1 MRRIGR
7 LKLAAAITQRARYAG
22 FDRIRGKVHIVEHS
36 AIFRFSEHPS
46 KFEPG
51 SHAGD
56 VETNNASGA
65 SLPSA
70 FQGLRRRLH
79 AEPPA
84 LPALSDSSVIAL
96 GDARQ
101 NGSWRALACSSA
113 TPPFYER

>member
-7 LKLAAAITQRARYAG
+7 FQSAAAITQRARFAG
-22 FDRIRGKVHIVEHS
+22 SDRIQGIVHIVEHS
-36 AIFRFSEHPS
+36 AIFRRREHPS

-51 SHAGD
+51 LHAGD
-56 VETNNASGA
+56 VETNNVSGA

-70 FQGLRRRLH
+70 FQGLRRRLR

-96 GDARQ
+96 GDVRQ

-113 TPPFYER
+113 TPPF

>member
-7 LKLAAAITQRARYAG
+7 FQSAAAITRPARFAG
-22 FDRIRGKVHIVEHS
+22 FDRIRGIVHIVEHS
-36 AIFRFSEHPS
+36 AIFRRREHLS

-56 VETNNASGA
+56 VETSNASDA

-84 LPALSDSSVIAL
+84 LPALSGAMSES
-96 GDARQ
+96 G
-101 NGSWRALACSSA
+101 
-113 TPPFYER
+113 

>member
-7 LKLAAAITQRARYAG
+7 FQSAAAITRRARFAG
-22 FDRIRGKVHIVEHS
+22 FDRIRGIVHIVEHS
-36 AIFRFSEHPS
+36 AIFRRREHLS

-51 SHAGD
+51 LHAGD
-56 VETNNASGA
+56 VETNNVSGA

-70 FQGLRRRLH
+70 FQGLRRRLR

-84 LPALSDSSVIAL
+84 SPALSDSSVIAL

-113 TPPFYER
+113 TPPF

>member
-7 LKLAAAITQRARYAG
+7 FQLAAAIMQRARFAG
-22 FDRIRGKVHIVEHS
+22 FDQIRGIVHIVEHS
-36 AIFRFSEHPS
+36 AIFRRREHLS

-70 FQGLRRRLH
+70 FRGLRRRLR

-84 LPALSDSSVIAL
+84 LPALSDSSVTAS
-96 GDARQ
+96 GGARQ

-113 TPPFYER
+113 TPRF

>member
-7 LKLAAAITQRARYAG
+7 FQLAAAIMQRARFAG
-22 FDRIRGKVHIVEHS
+22 FDQIRGIVHIVEHS
-36 AIFRFSEHPS
+36 AIFRRRERLS
-46 KFEPG
+46 KFEPS

-56 VETNNASGA
+56 VETSNASGA

-70 FQGLRRRLH
+70 FQGLRRRLR

-96 GDARQ
+96 EDARQ
-101 NGSWRALACSSA
+101 NGSWRALACSRA